1 MTAAGCARVPYR
13 VAIPEREG
21 VQPAGK
27 SATAADHNKV
37 GVTYESAGQYEK
49 AIRAYRKS
57 LVLEP
62 ENHVARTNLGNVLGK
77 LCHFDKAEECYR
89 DVLAKD
95 PENLAAMN
103 NLAWLL
109 VSTGDTR
116 ECEEGIKFAG
126 KCLSLA
132 EKAAPGIRPSLLDTL
147 AWGNYRLQ
155 RQSEALRHARLAADL
170 LGEEEL
176 KNNPLIWGH
185 YRTIVGI
192 QGRWA
197 Q

>member
-1 MTAAGCARVPYR
+1 MAAAGCARVPYR
-13 VAIPEREG
+13 VALPEREG
-21 VQPAGK
+21 VQLAGK
-27 SATAADHNKV
+27 SVTAADYNKV
-37 GVTYESAGQYEK
+37 GVAYESAGRYEK
-49 AIRAYRKS
+49 AVRAYRKS

-77 LCHFDKAEECYR
+77 LCRFDEAEKCYR

-116 ECEEGIKFAG
+116 DCEEGLEFAG

-132 EKAAPGIRPSLLDTL
+132 ERVAPGIRSSLLDTL

-155 RQSEALRHARLAADL
+155 RQSEALRHVRLAVDL

-176 KNNPLIWGH
+176 KNNPLILGH
-185 YRTIVGI
+185 YRTITGI
-192 QGRWA
+192 QGRRA